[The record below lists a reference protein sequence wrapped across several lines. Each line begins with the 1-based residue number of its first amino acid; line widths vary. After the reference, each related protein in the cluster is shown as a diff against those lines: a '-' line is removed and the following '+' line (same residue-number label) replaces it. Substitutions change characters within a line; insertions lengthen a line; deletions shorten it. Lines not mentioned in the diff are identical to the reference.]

1 MREGSLGIRHTRSVR
16 AASRSA
22 HSPWSQA
29 LALPTTGG
37 RRPHVLERF
46 ELTEE
51 GATLSRA
58 SWGRPQVRVRAA
70 VRLPSVGAESPKE
83 ECGLFGVWAPGED
96 VARLT
101 YFGLFAQQHRGQE
114 SAGIA
119 VSDGSNILV
128 YKDLGLI
135 SQVFSEATLTTLYGD
150 LAIGHTR
157 YSTTGSTTWDNAQPV
172 FKTDGVRSVALGHN
186 GNLVNTNELA
196 ELAGRAGAATT
207 DTDIVTTLMAAEM
220 AATGGLEPAALR
232 ILPTLRGAFSFV
244 FMDERSVFAARD
256 PFGVRPLS
264 IGKLPN
270 GFVVAS
276 ETCALDIVGATFI
289 RDVEPGE
296 AVRFDDRGLHSM
308 RFAESPR
315 SALCIFEFVYL
326 ARPDSRLR
334 GSTVHEARREM
345 GRLLAR
351 EHPVDADLVIAVP
364 TTGHSA
370 AQGYSEV
377 SGIPY
382 GDGLYKNN
390 YVGRTFI
397 QPSQSLRDRGVKLKL
412 NPLPDAIRGKRLVV
426 VDDSIVRGTTTRQI
440 VQALREA
447 GATSVHL
454 RITCPPIQ
462 WPCFY
467 GIDMSTR
474 QELVAADLS
483 VEEIREYVGAD
494 SLGYLSLEGMVAST
508 GAEGSGFCHAC
519 FDGEYPIP
527 VPERAGK
534 FVLEDQLRLPTA

>member
-1 MREGSLGIRHTRSVR
+1 M
-16 AASRSA
+16 
-22 HSPWSQA
+22 
-29 LALPTTGG
+29 
-37 RRPHVLERF
+37 
-46 ELTEE
+46 
-51 GATLSRA
+51 
-58 SWGRPQVRVRAA
+58 
-70 VRLPSVGAESPKE
+70 GAESPKE

-135 SQVFSEATLTTLYGD
+135 AQVFSDATLSTLLGD

-172 FKTDGVRSVALGHN
+172 FKTDGARSVALGHN
-186 GNLVNTNELA
+186 GNLVNTHELA
-196 ELAGRAGAATT
+196 ALAGRPGAATT
-207 DTDIVTTLMAAEM
+207 DTDVVTSLMASEM
-220 AATGGLEPAALR
+220 PVGGGLEEAALR
-232 ILPTLRGAFSFV
+232 VLPTLRGAFSFV
-244 FMDERSVFAARD
+244 FIDERSVFSARD
-256 PFGVRPLS
+256 PLGVRPLS
-264 IGKLPN
+264 IGRLSN

-276 ETCALDIVGATFI
+276 ETCALDIVGATFV

-296 AVRFDDRGLHSM
+296 LVRIDDRGIHSM

-334 GSTVHEARREM
+334 GATVHEARREM
-345 GRLLAR
+345 GRRLSR

-364 TTGHSA
+364 TTGQSA
-370 AQGYSEV
+370 AQGYAEV

-397 QPSQSLRDRGVKLKL
+397 QPSQALRDRGVKLKL
-412 NPLPDAIRGKRLVV
+412 NPLPDSIRGKRLVV
-426 VDDSIVRGTTTRQI
+426 VDDSIVRGTTTRQT
-440 VQALREA
+440 VQVLREA
-447 GATSVHL
+447 GATEVHI
-454 RITCPPIQ
+454 RITCPPIE

-467 GIDMSTR
+467 GIDFPTR
-474 QELVAADLS
+474 QELVANDLT
-483 VEEIREYVGAD
+483 VDEIRQYVGAD
-494 SLGYLSLEGMVAST
+494 SLGYLSLDGMVAAT
-508 GAEGSGFCHAC
+508 GSEAGAFCRAC

-527 VPERAGK
+527 VPEHAGK
-534 FVLEDQLRLPTA
+534 FVLEERLPSV